1 MIYLDN
7 SATTKPYPEVL
18 QVHQQ
23 VSERFFGNPSSLHQL
38 GVDASRLLSE
48 TRKQILHYTGFTQY
62 EIIFTSGATEA
73 NNIAIKGAALAK
85 MNRGRH
91 IVTTAIEH
99 PSVIE
104 SFEQLKTLFGFDISY
119 IQVNEHGRADMTH
132 LKEVLRP
139 DTVLVSLMH
148 VNNETGAIQPI
159 EEAASIIRKYAKEA
173 IFHVDGVQG
182 IGKVPLPKEM
192 DIDLLTMSGHKIHGL
207 KGTGALFL
215 KKGVVLAPFITGGE
229 QELGLRS
236 GTENPAGAVSLA
248 KAIKQSFEY
257 LNKHHDEMIA
267 LKTELEQQL
276 GKIEGVVINTP
287 LTHSAPHI
295 VNFSV
300 PGIQIEVLLHML
312 EKEGIYVSTT
322 SACSAKKKEP
332 SRVLLAMGKSEEAA
346 KSSMRI
352 SLTYGQG
359 PELAPQIITSIA
371 QSVKK
376 LKGMR

>member
-38 GVDASRLLSE
+38 GIDASRLLSE

-182 IGKVPLPKEM
+182 IGKVPLPKKM

-215 KKGVVLAPFITGGE
+215 KKEIVLAPFITGGE

-276 GKIEGVVINTP
+276 GKIEGIVINTP

-332 SRVLLAMGKSEEAA
+332 SRVLLTMGKSEEVA

-359 PELAPQIITSIA
+359 PELTPQIITSIA

>member
-1 MIYLDN
+1 MMYLDN

-18 QVHQQ
+18 QVYQQ
-23 VSERFFGNPSSLHQL
+23 VSERYFGNPSSLHQL
-38 GVDASRLLSE
+38 GIDASRLLNE
-48 TRKQILHYTGFTQY
+48 TRKQMLHYTGLKQY

-85 MNRGRH
+85 MNRGKH

-104 SFEQLKTLFGFDISY
+104 SFEQLKALFGFDISY
-119 IQVNEHGRADMTH
+119 IQVNEQGHADMTH

-139 DTVLVSLMH
+139 DTVLVSMMH

-159 EEAASIIRKYAKEA
+159 EEAAGIIREHAKNA
-173 IFHVDGVQG
+173 LFHVDGVQG
-182 IGKVPLPKEM
+182 MCKVALNKQL
-192 DIDLLTMSGHKIHGL
+192 DVDLLTMSGHKIHGL

-215 KKGVVLAPFITGGE
+215 KKDVILAPFITGGE

-248 KAIKQSFEY
+248 KAMKQSYEQ
-257 LNKHHDEMIA
+257 LDKHHDEMLN
-267 LKTELEQQL
+267 LKTQLQKQL
-276 GKIEGVVINTP
+276 GDIEGIVMNTP
-287 LTHSAPHI
+287 RAQSSPHI

-332 SRVLLAMGKSEEAA
+332 SRVLLAMGKSEEVA

-359 PELAPQIITSIA
+359 PELASQIITSIT

>member
-18 QVHQQ
+18 KVHQQ

-38 GVDASRLLSE
+38 GIDASRLLSE

-148 VNNETGAIQPI
+148 VNNETGVIQPI
-159 EEAASIIRKYAKEA
+159 EEAASIIRTYAKEA

-215 KKGVVLAPFITGGE
+215 KKEIILAPFITGGE

>member
-38 GVDASRLLSE
+38 GIDASRLLSE

-159 EEAASIIRKYAKEA
+159 EEAASIIRTYAKEA

-182 IGKVPLPKEM
+182 IGKVPLPKKM

-215 KKGVVLAPFITGGE
+215 KKEIVLAPFITGGE

-276 GKIEGVVINTP
+276 GKIEGIVINTP

>member
-38 GVDASRLLSE
+38 GIDASRLLSE

-215 KKGVVLAPFITGGE
+215 KKEIILAPFITGGE

>member
-18 QVHQQ
+18 KVHQQ

-38 GVDASRLLSE
+38 GIDASRLLSE

-148 VNNETGAIQPI
+148 VNNETGVIQPI
-159 EEAASIIRKYAKEA
+159 EEAASIIRTYAKEA

-215 KKGVVLAPFITGGE
+215 KKEIVLAPFITGGE

>member
-38 GVDASRLLSE
+38 GIDASRLLSE

-276 GKIEGVVINTP
+276 GKIEGVDINTP

>member
-38 GVDASRLLSE
+38 GIDASRLLSE

-248 KAIKQSFEY
+248 KAIKQSFEH
-257 LNKHHDEMIA
+257 LNKNHDEMIA

>member
-38 GVDASRLLSE
+38 GIDASRLLSE

-159 EEAASIIRKYAKEA
+159 EEAASIIRTYAKEA

-215 KKGVVLAPFITGGE
+215 KKEIVLAPFITGGE

-248 KAIKQSFEY
+248 KAIKQSFEH
-257 LNKHHDEMIA
+257 LNKYHDEMVA

>member
-38 GVDASRLLSE
+38 GIDASRLLSE

-159 EEAASIIRKYAKEA
+159 EEAASIIRTYAKEA

-215 KKGVVLAPFITGGE
+215 KKEIVLAPFITGGE

-267 LKTELEQQL
+267 LKTQLEQQL